1 MNRSPCKED
10 RCTSCSPLRPSR
22 LSFGDR
28 NHEKK
33 KDTASHVPALVVL
46 FFFFFNLARAGG
58 VGIEEEKEITATAER
73 HKHKASILKADFKSL
88 I

>member
-1 MNRSPCKED
+1 M
-10 RCTSCSPLRPSR
+10 
-22 LSFGDR
+22 
-28 NHEKK
+28 KK
-33 KDTASHVPALVVL
+33 KTKRHCFTCPRVSCA

-88 I
+88 LFKII